1 MLLVLNLA
9 LRLVLRLVLGQILLI
24 YLKILRQVLLLLLL
38 LKGNSIAFIIS
49 IGSELLNL
57 FNQIEWLA
65 ETASHLNVSVSVKL
79 WWLILI
85 VLRGGRD
92 SIGLDISS
100 NKVRSYNLSLS

>member
-24 YLKILRQVLLLLLL
+24 YLKILRQVLLLLL
-38 LKGNSIAFIIS
+38 KGNSIAFIIS

-57 FNQIEWLA
+57 FNQVEWLA